1 MLDRKQKYL
10 QIAFYRT
17 LEEIAVMINSLPLS
31 DRIILEAGYPLIKT
45 YGTRAISTIKTL
57 WEQRV
62 LGYGLGAVE
71 TPEIK
76 SFQLYKA
83 GHGSPLLDLLLKS
96 IEKRKIEKPKREFL
110 DYNPPKAGSRSPI
123 GGWTPK
129 KEIAFTPYIIAD
141 LKGMDRAFTEVEAAA
156 SAGASAATC
165 LGLAPVETIDAF
177 IKRCE
182 EIGID
187 SMLDMMNIEYP
198 FEVLSKLI
206 KPPTIIM
213 LHRGV
218 DEGEENREKEIPYQE
233 IERIKNVYDDVLI
246 AVAGGETIRE
256 VITGAFNDADIIVVW
271 RLFNENPEKIVAIT
285 NEFLKEIK

>member
-1 MLDRKQKYL
+1 MFDREQKYL
-10 QIAFYRT
+10 QIAFNRT
-17 LEEIAVMINSLPLS
+17 LEEIAAMINSLPLS
-31 DRIILEAGYPLIKT
+31 GRIIIEAGYPLIKT

-62 LGYGLGAVE
+62 LGYSLGTVGATE
-71 TPEIK
+71 MKP
-76 SFQLYKA
+76 FRLYKA
-83 GHGSPLLDLLLKS
+83 RCGSPLIDLLLES
-96 IEKRKIEKPKREFL
+96 IEKRKIEKSKRGFSE
-110 DYNPPKAGSRSPI
+110 PI
-123 GGWTPK
+123 K

-141 LKGMDRAFTEVEAAA
+141 LKCMDRAFTEVEAAA

-206 KPPTIIM
+206 KPPTIVM

-218 DEGEENREKEIPYQE
+218 DEGEENREKEIPYHE
-233 IERIKNVYDDVLI
+233 IERIKNVYDDVLV

>member
-10 QIAFYRT
+10 QIAFNRT

-31 DRIILEAGYPLIKT
+31 SRIIIEAGYPLIKT
-45 YGTRAISTIKTL
+45 YGTHAISTIKTL
-57 WEQRV
+57 WEQRI
-62 LGYGLGAVE
+62 LGYGLGTVE
-71 TPEIK
+71 APEMK
-76 SFQLYKA
+76 PFQLYK
-83 GHGSPLLDLLLKS
+83 GGYRSPLIDLLLKS
-96 IEKRKIEKPKREFL
+96 IEKRKSEKTKRKFSE
-110 DYNPPKAGSRSPI
+110 PI
-123 GGWTPK
+123 K
-129 KEIAFTPYIIAD
+129 KEITFSPYIVAD
-141 LKGMDRAFTEVEAAA
+141 LKCMDRAFTEVEAAA

-165 LGLAPVETIDAF
+165 LGLAPLETIDEF

-198 FEVLSKLI
+198 FEILGKLK
-206 KPPTIIM
+206 KPPKIVM

-218 DEGEENREKEIPYQE
+218 DEGENREKEIPYQE
-233 IERIKNVYDDVLI
+233 IERIKSVYDDVLI

-271 RLFNENPEKIVAIT
+271 RIFNENPEKIT
-285 NEFLKEIK
+285 SLCNEFLKEIK

>member
-10 QIAFYRT
+10 QIAFNRT
-17 LEEIAVMINSLPLS
+17 LEEIAIMINSLPLS
-31 DRIILEAGYPLIKT
+31 NRIIIEAGYPLIKT
-45 YGTRAISTIKTL
+45 YGTRAINTIKTL

-62 LGYGLGAVE
+62 LGYSLGTVE

-76 SFQLYKA
+76 PFQLYKS
-83 GHGSPLLDLLLKS
+83 GYGSPLLDLLLKS
-96 IEKRKIEKPKREFL
+96 IEKRKIEKRREFS
-110 DYNPPKAGSRSPI
+110 DYNPPATLPAK
-123 GGWTPK
+123 GGAPK
-129 KEIAFTPYIIAD
+129 KEIAFSPYIVAD
-141 LKGMDRAFTEVEAAA
+141 LKCMDRAFTEVEAAA

-165 LGLAPVETIDAF
+165 LGLAPVETMDAF

-206 KPPTIIM
+206 KPPQIVM

-218 DEGEENREKEIPYQE
+218 DEGEENREKEIPYHE

-256 VITGAFNDADIIVVW
+256 VITGVFNDADIIVVW
-271 RLFNENPEKIVAIT
+271 RLFNENPEKIAT
-285 NEFLKEIK
+285 LANEFLKEVK